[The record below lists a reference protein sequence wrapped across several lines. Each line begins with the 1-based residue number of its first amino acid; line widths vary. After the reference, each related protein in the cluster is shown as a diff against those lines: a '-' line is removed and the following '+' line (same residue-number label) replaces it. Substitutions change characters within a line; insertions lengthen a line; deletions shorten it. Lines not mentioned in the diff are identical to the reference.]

1 MEKKTEVLSI
11 SSGENILRYEGKSL
25 PREAEET
32 SKKLH
37 LVFFFLFWYSSLTN
51 LQCKF
56 PLVLH
61 VNHLLWDVWIWGK
74 GNERVAEGCSSVW
87 AELCARSGSWLGSAG
102 FCLSLLQPPPFT
114 SEPSTK
120 LLVPSSRSRVQLP
133 IHLLGV
139 HLLLT
144 LLPYDHNTGSCPVHS
159 IILTCWKCLRSFLHR
174 NFPVVQYFWAHKAG
188 NRYLITVR

>member
-32 SKKLH
+32 SKNLH
-37 LVFFFLFWYSSLTN
+37 LFLFFLFWYSSLTN

-74 GNERVAEGCSSVW
+74 GSERVAEGCSSVW

-102 FCLSLLQPPPFT
+102 FLSVPASASSIHQWAKHKTLGAKLTFKGAITNTPSWCASSSDTATLWPQHRVMPCALHYLNLLEMFEIVFT
-114 SEPSTK
+114 QKFPCSSIFLSTQG
-120 LLVPSSRSRVQLP
+120 R
-133 IHLLGV
+133 
-139 HLLLT
+139 
-144 LLPYDHNTGSCPVHS
+144 
-159 IILTCWKCLRSFLHR
+159 
-174 NFPVVQYFWAHKAG
+174 
-188 NRYLITVR
+188 